1 MWDPLRQGIKIMSPA
16 LAGRFL
22 TTGPPGEPPL
32 LSFDL
37 VSPLPQHRKNLT
49 LPLNNDLQA
58 PITASLAHLKVYV
71 RLKNVKTE

>member
-1 MWDPLRQGIKIMSPA
+1 MWDPFRQGIKTMSPA

-22 TTGPPGEPPL
+22 DVGPPGEPQF

-37 VSPLPQHRKNLT
+37 VSLLSQRRKNLT
-49 LPLNNDLQA
+49 LPLSNDLQA
-58 PITASLAHLKVYV
+58 PIAASLAHLKVYV